1 MPGGASLPL
10 HVNLLTDSPVGG
22 VELVGNDVEMA
33 VMPPLHEQQ
42 ASKPVTP
49 HEVEVRPAG
58 VDVYMMA
65 GFGAGVAWLITGI
78 VLSACGL
85 NTNDDQIWPVVVTWV
100 ECAVSFISLSLY
112 INRHLV
118 KERVPIVMQSV
129 LVWQMM
135 VLNALFVCISTAF
148 PARGQE
154 QQTFPAGLLVSVYL
168 AGPVI
173 LDACNTTRTESRVYF
188 VIMIVAL
195 LLGMIGNMLLFEN
208 TILYEGYYVT
218 VDSQG
223 RQVWTG
229 QFTKNG
235 VRFSILYTELLLMM
249 GSLFTAFVYDK
260 DHTMMYFCKL
270 SRDKIAIT
278 EHMPKSRLSVSASR
292 RINLRELR
300 HL

>member
-1 MPGGASLPL
+1 
-10 HVNLLTDSPVGG
+10 
-22 VELVGNDVEMA
+22 
-33 VMPPLHEQQ
+33 
-42 ASKPVTP
+42 
-49 HEVEVRPAG
+49 
-58 VDVYMMA
+58 
-65 GFGAGVAWLITGI
+65 VAWLITGM
-78 VLSACGL
+78 VLSAFGL
-85 NTNDDQIWPVVVTWV
+85 NTDDGQTWPVVVTWV

-118 KERVPIVMQSV
+118 KERVLIVMESV

-208 TILYEGYYVT
+208 TILYEGYHVT
-218 VDSQG
+218 VDTQG

-260 DHTMMYFCKL
+260 DHTMMYFCKMSIIPHSLCEPTAAVHTRRQKGEEGGL
-270 SRDKIAIT
+270 SNCQPCQAACFLRTRLTNQLPARPPLGPLPFCRCTKTTCLTTPQMVFRRKTSPLLASNLWT
-278 EHMPKSRLSVSASR
+278 TTSRCR
-292 RINLRELR
+292 
-300 HL
+300 